1 VKTDGLQRGTEVT
14 NNSTTIVCNNL
25 GHTYPNGVQA
35 VSGVNVSVT
44 QGEVISVVGQNGSGK
59 TTLVKHFNGLLKPT
73 DGNVMVGELDTLE
86 HSVGVL
92 AQQVGYVFQN
102 PNHQIFAASVW
113 DELSFG
119 LKNIGL
125 EEEMIEKKVKQI
137 AEEFSLTE
145 YLDLNPYRLGFSLR
159 KTVGMASIIAMEPNV
174 IILDEPT
181 TGQDF
186 LGVKNIRDSIHNL
199 KKEGKTVVV
208 VSHDMPLVAEE
219 TDRVLVMCDTELIF
233 DDSPSKLFA
242 NNEVLDKTNL
252 KPPQI
257 SSFTTSVGIS
267 KSNNAILSVDDALKE
282 VKK

>member
-1 VKTDGLQRGTEVT
+1 MSILEV
-14 NNSTTIVCNNL
+14 N
-25 GHTYPNGVQA
+25 
-35 VSGVNVSVT
+35 NVSKSFGGVKANVDISMSVE
-44 QGEVISVVGQNGSGK
+44 QGSIVGLIGPNGSGK

-73 DGNVMVGELDTLE
+73 DGNVMVGELDTSE
-86 HSVGVL
+86 NPVGLL
-92 AQQVGYVFQN
+92 ARQVGYVFQN
-102 PNHQIFAASVW
+102 PNHQIFAASVL

-125 EEEMIEKKVKQI
+125 EEEMIKNKVEQI

-186 LGVKNIRDSIHNL
+186 LGVKNIRDSMHNL
-199 KKEGKTVVV
+199 KKEGKTVIV

-233 DDSPSKLFA
+233 DDSPSKLFS
-242 NNEVLDKTNL
+242 NNEVLNRTNL

-267 KSNNAILSVDDALKE
+267 KSNNAILSVEDAIKSLK
-282 VKK
+282 KT

>member
-1 VKTDGLQRGTEVT
+1 M
-14 NNSTTIVCNNL
+14 NSTTVVCNNL
-25 GHTYPNGVQA
+25 GYTYPNGVRA
-35 VSGVNVSVT
+35 LSDVNVSIT
-44 QGEVISVVGQNGSGK
+44 QGEIISVVGQNGSGK
-59 TTLVKHFNGLLKPT
+59 TTMVKHFNGLLKPT
-73 DGNVMVGELDTLE
+73 EGNVMVGELDSLDNP
-86 HSVGVL
+86 VGLL
-92 AQQVGYVFQN
+92 ARQVGYVFQN
-102 PNHQIFAASVW
+102 PNHQIFAASVT

-125 EEEMIEKKVKQI
+125 DDETIEKKVIQI
-137 AEEFSLTE
+137 AEEFNLTE
-145 YLDLNPYRLGFSLR
+145 YLELNPYRLGFSLR

-186 LGVKNIRDSIHNL
+186 LGVKTIRDSIRNL

-242 NNEVLDKTNL
+242 DNEVLERTNL

-257 SSFTTSVGIS
+257 SSFTTNVGIS
-267 KSNNAILSVDDALKE
+267 KSNNAILSVEDAVNAVLK
-282 VKK
+282 VDKKP